1 MNPSLVVIG
10 AGHAGTS
17 CCAALRA
24 NGHAGSITLIGEEPH
39 LPYHRP
45 PLSKIQLKPDAPE
58 SPPLLRAETFFEKN
72 KISLELGKH
81 VIFIDPKSNLI
92 HLESGKIAYDKL
104 ILATGSHPLLPPVNG
119 LQQCR
124 KHTIQ
129 KLSDVRQLKERLEQP
144 RQILILGGG
153 FIGLETAASLH
164 QLGHT
169 VTLFEREK
177 RLLSRI
183 CCSTISTYFQSLH
196 QQQGVTIHCDTEVTD
211 VHELGEK
218 IELTTALGERFTG
231 DELIV
236 GTGSSP
242 NVELA
247 EKAGLKLNNGIQV
260 NPFNQTSHSDIF
272 AIGDCCNQWNERY
285 QLSLRL
291 ESVQNA
297 VDQAK
302 TVAANLCGHPI
313 QHSAIPWFWTDQ
325 YDVKL
330 QMAGLKHEVTHEI
343 IRGTPT
349 PGNAFSIWHFNQHRL
364 QSVDAV
370 NDARA
375 YTVGKKIIE
384 QELSISLDNIEN
396 PEFDLKQ
403 LVTNAGA

>member
-1 MNPSLVVIG
+1 MNSSVIVIG

-24 NGHAGSITLIGEEPH
+24 KGHEGSITLIGEEPH

-45 PLSKIQLKPDAPE
+45 PLSKTQLKPDAND
-58 SPPLLRAETFFEKN
+58 SPPLLRPETFFEKN
-72 KISLELGKH
+72 NIALELGNS
-81 VIFIDPKSNLI
+81 VIAIDPQSKLI
-92 HLESGKIAYDKL
+92 QLESGSRTYDKL
-104 ILATGSHPLLPPVNG
+104 ILATGSRPGLPPISG

-124 KHTIQ
+124 KHSIQ
-129 KLSDVRQLKERLEQP
+129 KIEDVRHLKERLKQP
-144 RQILILGGG
+144 RQMLILGGG

-169 VTLFEREK
+169 VTLFEREE
-177 RLLSRI
+177 RLLSRT
-183 CCSTISTYFQSLH
+183 CCPTISTFFQSLH
-196 QQQGVTIHCDTEVTD
+196 HQQGVTIHCHTEVTE
-211 VHELGEK
+211 VHELDEK
-218 IELTTALGERFTG
+218 IELITAAGEHFTG

-242 NVELA
+242 HIDLA
-247 EKAGLKLNNGIQV
+247 DRAGLKLNNGIQV
-260 NPFNQTSHSDIF
+260 NAINQTSNSDIF
-272 AIGDCCNQWNERY
+272 AIGDCCSQWNERY

-302 TVAANLCGHPI
+302 TVAANLCDHPLK
-313 QHSAIPWFWTDQ
+313 HNAIPWFWTDQ

-330 QMAGLKHEVTHEI
+330 QMVGLKHQVTQQI

-349 PGNAFSIWHFNQHRL
+349 PGNAFSIWHFNRHRL
-364 QSVDAV
+364 QAVDAI
-370 NDARA
+370 NDAKA

-384 QELSISLDNIEN
+384 QELSIPLDKIKD
-396 PEFDLKQ
+396 PEVDLKQ
-403 LVTNAGA
+403 LLTKAED